1 MYESITYEDILERML
16 SRVPDTLDKREGSV
30 IYTAL
35 APAAAELQN
44 MYLELDVVL
53 NETFADTA
61 TMEYLVRRAAERGLT
76 PYPATY
82 AELKGV
88 FDTEIPIGARF
99 SLDDLNYTAAEKL
112 ADGEYRMRCETA
124 GAAGNQKLGTLLP
137 VDYIDGLTR
146 AELTQVLIAGEDE
159 EDEEHLRQRYMDS
172 FRRSPCGGNIDYYR
186 ETVNALQ
193 DVGAVKVY
201 PVWNGGGTVKLVLLN
216 ASYRRPST
224 ELIAS
229 VQAQVDPEEGQGN
242 GMGLAPIGHTV
253 TVAAANETA
262 VNIEMSITY
271 AQGWNWA
278 ELKSAA
284 EQAVDAYFAELG
296 KLWESEEF
304 LIVRINQLESRL
316 LALEGIVDIENTRL
330 NGNAGNLT
338 LCTDCIPVRGTV
350 NG

>member
-16 SRVPDTLDKREGSV
+16 SRVPDTLDKREGSI

-44 MYLELDVVL
+44 MYLELNVVL

-124 GAAGNQKLGTLLP
+124 GTAGNQKLGTLLP
-137 VDYIDGLTR
+137 IDYIEGLTR
-146 AELTQVLIAGEDE
+146 AELTQLLIAGEDG
-159 EDEEHLRQRYMDS
+159 EDEEHLRQRYTES

-216 ASYRRPST
+216 ASYRQPST

-229 VQAQVDPEEGQGN
+229 VQAQVDPEGGQGN
-242 GMGLAPIGHTV
+242 GTGLAPIGHTV
-253 TVAAANETA
+253 TVAAADETV

-304 LIVRINQLESRL
+304 LIVRISQLESRL
-316 LALEGIVDIENTRL
+316 LALEGIVDIENTTL
-330 NGNAGNLT
+330 NGTAGNLT
-338 LCTDCIPVRGTV
+338 LGADCIPVRGTV